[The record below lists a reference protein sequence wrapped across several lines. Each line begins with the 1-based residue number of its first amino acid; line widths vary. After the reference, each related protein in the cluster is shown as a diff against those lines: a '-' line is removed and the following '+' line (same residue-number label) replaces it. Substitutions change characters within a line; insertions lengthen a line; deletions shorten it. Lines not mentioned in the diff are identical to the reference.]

1 MSYALE
7 PRAVERNK
15 RIDSCF
21 EFAAIEEITH
31 SSKIAFA
38 FFAYSRDKIN
48 RTLRQNIAGV
58 QRARESDKA
67 DDPARVI
74 ADARRATPYSV
85 ASYADIRPRRKNR
98 VKMRRFDDTWV
109 PCDTRAL
116 GSLISF

>member
-15 RIDSCF
+15 RIDSCLV
-21 EFAAIEEITH
+21 FAAIEEVTH
-31 SSKIAFA
+31 SSKMAFA

-67 DDPARVI
+67 DNPARVI
-74 ADARRATPYSV
+74 ADARRAKPYSV
-85 ASYADIRPRRKNR
+85 ASHTDIRPLRKNR
-98 VKMRRFDDTWV
+98 VKMRRYDDAWV
-109 PCDTRAL
+109 L
-116 GSLISF
+116 